1 MRKLPA
7 LVAAFVVVVSSW
19 SLSAARPPD
28 SWDGL
33 LLVKSQ
39 RLENVYLLPHA
50 DFRAYTKVILDP
62 TEVSFKKNWQRNQ
75 NSGSRDLGGRISDQ
89 DARQILDEAKS
100 RFDQIFNDAFRAA
113 GYQIVDQPGE
123 DVVRITTA
131 IINLDVQ
138 APERMTA
145 GRTRTYSRE
154 AGQATLV
161 LQAKDSVSG
170 QVLGR
175 AIDAQWAGDSAPY
188 IRNRVTNISDFENLF
203 TRWARVSTRGLD
215 ELKALSPIDADGIRR
230 R

>member
-7 LVAAFVVVVSSW
+7 LIAAAVVVVSSW

-50 DFRAYTKVILDP
+50 DFRAYTKVMLDP

-75 NSGSRDLGGRISDQ
+75 NSSSRDLGGRISDS
-89 DARQILDEAKS
+89 DARQILDEAKR
-100 RFDQIFNDAFRAA
+100 RFDQIFADSFRSA

-161 LQAKDSVSG
+161 LQAKDSVTG

-175 AIDAQWAGDSAPY
+175 AIDAQWAGDSQPY
-188 IRNRVTNISDFENLF
+188 LRNRVTNIADFENLF